1 MDQMKQCWEF
11 MKSALFLEAS
21 QGPLLNWLSPM
32 HELSPPPGRTEAD
45 KTYTHTRGTSHA
57 SLIILSMPLKW
68 RVQGE
73 QGERPD
79 PCDVLRI
86 KNK

>member
-11 MKSALFLEAS
+11 MKSVLFLEAS
-21 QGPLLNWLSPM
+21 QGLLLNWLSPM

-57 SLIILSMPLKW
+57 SLIILSYAAKVESAGRAGRETGPL
-68 RVQGE
+68 
-73 QGERPD
+73 
-79 PCDVLRI
+79 
-86 KNK
+86 